1 MKDAIGVIGGMG
13 PRASQLFYKM
23 ITEHTA
29 AECDQD
35 HVPLLILSDVTMP
48 DRTGAILD
56 GKYDA
61 PYNRLM
67 EDAKFLEEY
76 GCTAVVVTCN
86 TAHFFMDMIE
96 HELRIPFISMIRESA
111 KEVAG
116 LHPGSVV
123 AVLATDGTVK
133 AGLYQRA
140 LEAEDLIPW
149 VPDADIQK
157 DWCKIATDFNEKIKN
172 YGKKCGLT
180 SGVGTTVTAI
190 LITEKRY
197 YIIDDKENFY
207 KVCRGY

>member
-1 MKDAIGVIGGMG
+1 
-13 PRASQLFYKM
+13 
-23 ITEHTA
+23 
-29 AECDQD
+29 
-35 HVPLLILSDVTMP
+35 
-48 DRTGAILD
+48 
-56 GKYDA
+56 
-61 PYNRLM
+61 M

-111 KEVAG
+111 KEVAS

-157 DWCKIATDFNEKIKN
+157 EVMYQIYDRIKK
-172 YGKKCGLT
+172 GCH
-180 SGVGTTVTAI
+180 VTRQAG
-190 LITEKRY
+190 R
-197 YIIDDKENFY
+197 
-207 KVCRGY
+207 R

>member
-13 PRASQLFYKM
+13 PLASQLFYKM

-76 GCTAVVVTCN
+76 GCTAVVVTCS
-86 TAHFFMDMIE
+86 F
-96 HELRIPFISMIRESA
+96 LRIGFCSRVYGTCRQR
-111 KEVAG
+111 VAMG
-116 LHPGSVV
+116 II
-123 AVLATDGTVK
+123 
-133 AGLYQRA
+133 
-140 LEAEDLIPW
+140 LEG
-149 VPDADIQK
+149 
-157 DWCKIATDFNEKIKN
+157 IAHV
-172 YGKKCGLT
+172 
-180 SGVGTTVTAI
+180 GV
-190 LITEKRY
+190 
-197 YIIDDKENFY
+197 
-207 KVCRGY
+207 

>member
-13 PRASQLFYKM
+13 PLASQLFYKM

-96 HELRIPFISMIRESA
+96 H
-111 KEVAG
+111 
-116 LHPGSVV
+116 
-123 AVLATDGTVK
+123 
-133 AGLYQRA
+133 
-140 LEAEDLIPW
+140 
-149 VPDADIQK
+149 
-157 DWCKIATDFNEKIKN
+157 
-172 YGKKCGLT
+172 
-180 SGVGTTVTAI
+180 
-190 LITEKRY
+190 
-197 YIIDDKENFY
+197 
-207 KVCRGY
+207 

>member
-13 PRASQLFYKM
+13 PLASQLFYKM

-35 HVPLLILSDVTMP
+35 HVPLLILSDLTMP

-86 TAHFFMDMIE
+86 TA
-96 HELRIPFISMIRESA
+96 
-111 KEVAG
+111 
-116 LHPGSVV
+116 
-123 AVLATDGTVK
+123 
-133 AGLYQRA
+133 Q
-140 LEAEDLIPW
+140 
-149 VPDADIQK
+149 
-157 DWCKIATDFNEKIKN
+157 
-172 YGKKCGLT
+172 T
-180 SGVGTTVTAI
+180 SY
-190 LITEKRY
+190 L
-197 YIIDDKENFY
+197 
-207 KVCRGY
+207 CRGLQSFPQRSRRNHGPGTLLPLSGF

>member
-13 PRASQLFYKM
+13 PLASQLFYKM

-86 TAHFFMDMIE
+86 DQG
-96 HELRIPFISMIRESA
+96 ISQRGGQSSSGQCRCGIGNGWNSESRTVPA
-111 KEVAG
+111 CIG
-116 LHPGSVV
+116 GRRS
-123 AVLATDGTVK
+123 DSMGT
-133 AGLYQRA
+133 
-140 LEAEDLIPW
+140 
-149 VPDADIQK
+149 
-157 DWCKIATDFNEKIKN
+157 
-172 YGKKCGLT
+172 
-180 SGVGTTVTAI
+180 
-190 LITEKRY
+190 
-197 YIIDDKENFY
+197 
-207 KVCRGY
+207 

>member
-1 MKDAIGVIGGMG
+1 MG
-13 PRASQLFYKM
+13 PLASQLFYKM

-96 HELRIPFISMIRESA
+96 HELRIPFISMIRNRP
-111 KEVAG
+111 KRWPVFIR
-116 LHPGSVV
+116 
-123 AVLATDGTVK
+123 AVSLR
-133 AGLYQRA
+133 YWQRM
-140 LEAEDLIPW
+140 E
-149 VPDADIQK
+149 Q
-157 DWCKIATDFNEKIKN
+157 
-172 YGKKCGLT
+172 
-180 SGVGTTVTAI
+180 
-190 LITEKRY
+190 
-197 YIIDDKENFY
+197 
-207 KVCRGY
+207 